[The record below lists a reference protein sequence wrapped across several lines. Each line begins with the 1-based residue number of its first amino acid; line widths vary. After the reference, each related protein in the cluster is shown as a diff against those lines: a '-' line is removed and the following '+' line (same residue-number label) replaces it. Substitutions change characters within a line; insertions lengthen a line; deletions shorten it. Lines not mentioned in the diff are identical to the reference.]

1 MDNRR
6 LLMVMMTIALVIW
19 ALFFMTQTQ
28 AEETFEYTDEIHVR
42 LCYETQRTMAELTR
56 LGYNVGDFEQRVI
69 SSMKEGYRGCPMGNP
84 GHPHY
89 T

>member
-1 MDNRR
+1 MDNKQAI
-6 LLMVMMTIALVIW
+6 MVLMTIALIIW
-19 ALFFMTQTQ
+19 AVFFITELR

-42 LCYETQRTMAELTR
+42 LCYETQRTMNELNA
-56 LGYNVGDFEQRVI
+56 LGWNVGDFEQRVI
-69 SSMKEGYRGCPMGNP
+69 DSMKQGYRGCPLGLP